1 MSDRLPNLLR
11 AGGLAALFALFGGC
25 YIESEPPS
33 LPPPPPPEA
42 EEFSTPFQPVGGGD
56 FVAASHRHRTRVTS
70 DGTLY
75 LYLPQGEDRPG
86 VIAALGT
93 QLHSMARD
101 EALDTSLRSGGQLD
115 KGAVRFDRGAVTEVV
130 RNTRRGVE
138 QGWVFSA
145 APAGEGDLTVRIRTE
160 GVDAAS
166 LSAEGIHFRNNET
179 GMRALIEDATWSDAR
194 GKTTRVPARFEN
206 SQVVLRVPASLIGA
220 STYPVT
226 LKLAPPPAPA
236 GPGLPPPDGPC
247 GRDAAAPADDPG
259 VC

>member
-1 MSDRLPNLLR
+1 MSERLPTLLR
-11 AGGLAALFALFGGC
+11 AGSLAALVALAGGC
-25 YIESEPPS
+25 YVESESPP
-33 LPPPPPPEA
+33 LPPPPPPDA
-42 EEFSTPFQPVGGGD
+42 EEFSTPFQPAGGGD

-93 QLHSMARD
+93 QLHSMQRD
-101 EALDTSLRSGGQLD
+101 EALDTKLRSGGQLD
-115 KGAVRFDRGAVTEVV
+115 RGAVRFDRGAVVEVV

-145 APAGEGDLTVRIRTE
+145 APEGEGDLVVRIRTE

-166 LSAEGIHFRNNET
+166 LAADGIHFRNNET
-179 GMRALIEDATWSDAR
+179 GMRALIEDATWADAR
-194 GKTTRVPARFEN
+194 GRSTRVPARYEGGV
-206 SQVVLRVPASLIGA
+206 VVLRVPASVVDA

-226 LKLAPPPAPA
+226 LKLAAPEAPA
-236 GPGLPPPDGPC
+236 GRCRGPGHS
-247 GRDAAAPADDPG
+247 PA
-259 VC
+259 CWSRSR